1 MQSYLPHKTFPTQGI
16 GVGLHSYPS
25 PHKIKELRF
34 LPLKSTA
41 ILSCKSFPSLGRSK
55 ALSAFL
61 MRLCQLRYFS
71 FFGQGNFTIG
81 LKVEINPIFPVVLGK
96 LYTDIYNLPRFF
108 VQDLC
113 ENTPQRPLKHQKCRF
128 RRSIYIFYNNT
139 FPQNKELLHKLEWF
153 SVKVWMK
160 F

>member
-1 MQSYLPHKTFPTQGI
+1 MNGFRDEKNTGLVVNIQSLMPYSISIRVRLRVRNRTFDWAHI
-16 GVGLHSYPS
+16 GFSHEIVPITVFFVLWSRKLYHW
-25 PHKIKELRF
+25 IKSRN
-34 LPLKSTA
+34 KSD
-41 ILSCKSFPSLGRSK
+41 
-55 ALSAFL
+55 
-61 MRLCQLRYFS
+61 
-71 FFGQGNFTIG
+71 
-81 LKVEINPIFPVVLGK
+81 FPVVLCK

-113 ENTPQRPLKHQKCRF
+113 ENTPQRPLKHQKCHF